1 MAREKKRLAEL
12 AALVEGELVGDPEVL
27 IGGVADFDSAGE
39 GEITFVA
46 DLKRGARLDECRASA
61 IIVPTALTE
70 IIGSAIRVRNPYLA
84 VARIHSLFVAEPF
97 VATGIDVRAVVGHD
111 CHISAEVAISPLVY
125 LGNRVKLGQRVTL
138 HPGVVVYDDAVIGD
152 DVVLYANVTIG
163 QGCRIGNRVTI
174 HSGAVIG
181 SDGFGYATDGSGH
194 HVKRPQVGVV
204 QIDDDVEVGANTCID
219 RATFGKTWIK
229 RGAKIDNLVQLGHN
243 VVIGEDALLVAQV
256 GVAGSTST
264 GNNVVIGG
272 QVGLGGHI
280 HLGDRVMIAAKS
292 GVHNNLEPGAI
303 VAGIPAIPHKT
314 WLRSSAAYA
323 KLPEMVRELRELK
336 RKVAELSLAM
346 EPGEDNSPGNNE

>member
-1 MAREKKRLAEL
+1 MAGEKKRLAEL
-12 AALVEGELVGDPEVL
+12 AALVQGELVGDPEVL
-27 IGGVADFDSAGE
+27 IGGVADFDSAVA

-46 DLKRGARLDECRASA
+46 DLKRGARLDECKASA
-61 IIVPTALTE
+61 IIVPLAVTE
-70 IIGSAIRVRNPYLA
+70 ISGPAIRVRNPYLA
-84 VARIHSLFVAEPF
+84 VAHIHALFVAEPF
-97 VATGIDVRAVVGHD
+97 VATGVDARAVVGHD
-111 CHISAEVAISPLVY
+111 CHIPADVSISPLVY
-125 LGNRVKLGQRVTL
+125 LGNRVRLGRRVRL

-163 QGCRIGNRVTI
+163 HDCQIGNRVII

-181 SDGFGYATDGSGH
+181 SDGFGYATDEKGH

-204 QIDDDVEVGANTCID
+204 QVDDEVEIGANTCID

-229 RGAKIDNLVQLGHN
+229 RGTKIDNLVQLGHN

-256 GVAGSTST
+256 GMAGSTTT

-292 GVHNNLEPGAI
+292 GVHNNLDPGSI

-323 KLPEMVRELRELK
+323 KLPEMVRELREL
-336 RKVAELSLAM
+336 RRQVAELSRAIT
-346 EPGEDNSPGNNE
+346 PGEDDSLGNNG